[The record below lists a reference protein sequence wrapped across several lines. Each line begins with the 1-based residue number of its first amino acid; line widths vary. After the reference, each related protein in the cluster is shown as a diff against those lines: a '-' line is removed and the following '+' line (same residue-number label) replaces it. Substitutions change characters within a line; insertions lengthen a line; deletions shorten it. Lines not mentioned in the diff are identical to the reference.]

1 MYHATRTASHGV
13 TGANE
18 GGHGVSVDQESV
30 LSPPPVKAVQGMA
43 QHQIVSCNH
52 NSKESEV

>member
-1 MYHATRTASHGV
+1 MYHATRTASLGV

-30 LSPPPVKAVQGMA
+30 LSPPVKAVQGMA